1 MPLDT
6 KAIAEATAAVVKV
19 HVAALVDPLRAAIAA
34 LEKRID
40 SFPVPQNGKDA
51 DEEAIAARVRDDVS
65 AELKELR
72 GLVEAIQPAAELP
85 DIAGMVEQAVSDARD
100 QDAAQIQTWMDGVDQ
115 KLAALPMPR
124 DGKDADPELI
134 KRLVDEAVAAIP
146 PAPAG
151 KDADLEIVRQMVAE
165 AVDAIP
171 APKDGKDADPVDPE
185 QIRMMVAEIV
195 GPALAAIPVPEN
207 GKSVT
212 LDDVRPMIEEAVA
225 KAVSALPSPKDGVGV
240 AGAIID
246 RDGALILTLTDG
258 STKNLGPVVGRDA
271 DIAAFEAR
279 IKELVDAIP
288 RPRDGRDGL
297 GFDDLDLIED
307 DRGMVLRFARDDVV
321 KDFVLPVVID
331 RGVYREGVTFLKGS
345 GVTWGGSFWIAQR
358 DTFTKPDAPDSGW
371 RLAVKKGQ
379 NGKDA
384 K

>member
-40 SFPVPQNGKDA
+40 AFPVPQNGKDA

-100 QDAAQIQTWMDGVDQ
+100 QDAAQIQAWMDGVDQ

-124 DGKDADPELI
+124 
-134 KRLVDEAVAAIP
+134 
-146 PAPAG
+146 
-151 KDADLEIVRQMVAE
+151 
-165 AVDAIP
+165 
-171 APKDGKDADPVDPE
+171 DGKDADPVDPE